1 MTLLALAILIIVAGV
16 LLWAATKYLPMNAQL
31 KNLLVAVVVIVV
43 AAIALSAFGVFDAI
57 RGVQVPRI
65 GSASHYSSTMLS

>member
-16 LLWAATKYLPMNAQL
+16 LLWAATKYIPMNPQIKQILIIAVIAV
-31 KNLLVAVVVIVV
+31 VAV
-43 AAIALSAFGVFDAI
+43 LTLDAFGVFDAI

-65 GSASHYSSTMLS
+65 GR

>member
-16 LLWAATKYLPMNAQL
+16 LLWAATAYIPMDPRI
-31 KNLLVAVVVIVV
+31 KNILVLTVVAVVALVV
-43 AAIALSAFGVFDAI
+43 LSAFGVFDAI

-65 GSASHYSSTMLS
+65 GSTSHYSSTLS